1 MWFALPGS
9 FVIPTLGGVSVLVSI
24 EAHAVLA
31 AFACVGTSL
40 GLAWAVRYL
49 QRRSW
54 RSGSHHAHPPLGLGA
69 ARPAS

>member
-1 MWFALPGS
+1 MLFPLPGS

-24 EAHAVLA
+24 EPHAVLA
-31 AFACVGTSL
+31 ALACVGASL
-40 GLAWAVRYL
+40 GLAWAVRHL

-54 RSGSHHAHPPLGLGA
+54 RSGSRHAHPPFDFGA